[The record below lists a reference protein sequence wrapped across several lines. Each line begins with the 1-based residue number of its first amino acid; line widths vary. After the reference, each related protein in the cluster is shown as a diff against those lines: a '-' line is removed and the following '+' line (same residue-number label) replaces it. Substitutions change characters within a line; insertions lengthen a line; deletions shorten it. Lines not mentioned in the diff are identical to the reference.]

1 MTRRRIILCV
11 SEARARAVERMS
23 LRAASSPLVEVALRV
38 LRHGAI
44 KSDLS
49 EGVALIG
56 LKPER
61 KSLDRSDG
69 STDLL
74 TDVIGAPHFARLS
87 CSRLRSHLFCLTV
100 IRLILAHHHSFG
112 AMLPRLQSVVG
123 SSFSCLSGSRR
134 RRKIVAPFS
143 CRLLKREP
151 L

>member
-1 MTRRRIILCV
+1 
-11 SEARARAVERMS
+11 MS

-87 CSRLRSHLFCLTV
+87 RSRLRSHLFRLAV
-100 IRLILAHHHSFG
+100 IPLIFAHHHSFG
-112 AMLPRLQSVVG
+112 VMLARLQSVVR
-123 SSFSCLSGSRR
+123 SSFSCASGSRR
-134 RRKIVAPFS
+134 RGKIVGPFP
-143 CRLLKREP
+143 CLLLERERF
-151 L
+151 